1 MNGIR
6 RRRRKNLLFESLR
19 VCFFLVEA
27 EVEKIDDDD
36 VEDDDADLEDLRP

>member
-1 MNGIR
+1 MI
-6 RRRRKNLLFESLR
+6 ESLR

-36 VEDDDADLEDLRP
+36 DDDVEDDDDAGLEDLRP